1 MRIVMEMCFLP
12 EHQQINLNL
21 LQCWMSD
28 LHAAVLK
35 LIKRLCTRVD
45 HSENVKNIEKMIR

>member
-1 MRIVMEMCFLP
+1 
-12 EHQQINLNL
+12 
-21 LQCWMSD
+21 MSD